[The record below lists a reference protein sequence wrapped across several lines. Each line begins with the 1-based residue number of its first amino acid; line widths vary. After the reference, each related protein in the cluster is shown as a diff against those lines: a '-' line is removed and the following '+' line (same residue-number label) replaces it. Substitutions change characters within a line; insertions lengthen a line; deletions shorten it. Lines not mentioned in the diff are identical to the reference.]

1 MQRIAYHGEKS
12 EVIKCFWSPELEEHT
27 NKQDRFRRRAE
38 FTKRQSDIVAWRKQA
53 GKVKKAVLEK
63 NVNLSKTSFH
73 T

>member
-1 MQRIAYHGEKS
+1 MQRLAYHRGK
-12 EVIKCFWSPELEEHT
+12 VRGYKCFWYSELEEHT

-53 GKVKKAVLEK
+53 GKVKKVVLEK